1 MYRLTSKGM
10 TCLYKTSIWTR
21 TLEFCC
27 SPTLPLSC
35 QNLPGFQIHRYLTDN
50 KRSVHKH
57 CCLSPK
63 NTHGSGHAVN
73 LLHFTLLL
81 NLTTA
86 VLLEGNSAWMSVG
99 AAQQST
105 LWEVHKGIEL
115 FSLLHS
121 SCGWPTGLRTADAYS
136 LCASLLLLIFFK
148 KYFTLFHNLP
158 FCLLV
163 GLSTWTRI
171 SQKQDD
177 WSCIALKKD
186 KLSSWIYTYPL
197 NTVQLPL
204 LYPSWIQW
212 GEWVLWDSPAAR
224 EKQENWMTPG
234 TCIRYKWAK
243 QPGCPMNT
251 FMNCTT

>member
-1 MYRLTSKGM
+1 MICKGHSSSPGARAHWQSELIYRHLPHVTAFPPGAPFPSCLYCSQKVMYRLTSKGM
-10 TCLYKTSIWTR
+10 TCLYKTSIWTW
-21 TLEFCC
+21 TLEFCY

-99 AAQQST
+99 SAQQST

-115 FSLLHS
+115 LSLLHS
-121 SCGWPTGLRTADAYS
+121 SCGWPTGLRSADAYS
-136 LCASLLLLIFFK
+136 LCASLLLLIFF
-148 KYFTLFHNLP
+148 
-158 FCLLV
+158 
-163 GLSTWTRI
+163 
-171 SQKQDD
+171 
-177 WSCIALKKD
+177 
-186 KLSSWIYTYPL
+186 
-197 NTVQLPL
+197 
-204 LYPSWIQW
+204 
-212 GEWVLWDSPAAR
+212 
-224 EKQENWMTPG
+224 
-234 TCIRYKWAK
+234 
-243 QPGCPMNT
+243 
-251 FMNCTT
+251 

>member
-115 FSLLHS
+115 LSLLHS
-121 SCGWPTGLRTADAYS
+121 SCGWPTGLRSADAYS
-136 LCASLLLLIFFK
+136 LCASLLLLIFF
-148 KYFTLFHNLP
+148 
-158 FCLLV
+158 
-163 GLSTWTRI
+163 
-171 SQKQDD
+171 
-177 WSCIALKKD
+177 
-186 KLSSWIYTYPL
+186 
-197 NTVQLPL
+197 
-204 LYPSWIQW
+204 
-212 GEWVLWDSPAAR
+212 
-224 EKQENWMTPG
+224 
-234 TCIRYKWAK
+234 
-243 QPGCPMNT
+243 
-251 FMNCTT
+251 